1 MKKICGKI
9 VKPIEKEIFN
19 GCISIENG
27 KIIKIEKTD
36 EEYEN
41 YIVPGLIDSHI
52 HIESSMLI
60 PEKFAELALKNGTVA
75 IVTDP
80 HEIANVLGIEG
91 IKFMIENSKK
101 TPMKIFF
108 MAPSCVPAT
117 NFETSGATI
126 NADDIENI
134 YKEFPEVL
142 GLAEMMNFPGVI
154 FGDKEVMKKI
164 EITKKYNKHI
174 DGHAPLLKGE
184 NLKKYVEAGIETDH
198 ECSTLEEA
206 LEKLKLGMKIQIREG
221 SAAKDFDAL
230 HSLIETHPDN
240 IMFCTDDSHP
250 DELIEKGEINKIV
263 KKAIKQNHDI
273 FNILKAGSINA
284 INHYGLP
291 VGKLEVN
298 DPADF
303 IIVNNLQ
310 DFEIIKTYI
319 DGEEVYNKNT
329 ENQNKTNI
337 ISHNI
342 NNFNAKKITEADIKV
357 KCNKEGTIKINT
369 IEAFD
374 GSLLTKKIVET
385 ANCKNGEILTDTEK
399 DILKLVVYNRYKE
412 NSKPSVAFIK
422 GFKLK
427 KGAIASTVAH
437 DSHNILAIGT
447 SDEEIVKAINKL
459 VELKG
464 GLVVSNN
471 DKTDYIQLEV
481 AGLMTSSNGQ
491 EIAEKYLKLNKIAKE
506 LGTDFKAPF
515 MTLAFMA
522 LLVIPEIKLSDKG
535 LFDGN
540 KFEFINL
547 IVE

>member
-1 MKKICGKI
+1 MKTICGKI
-9 VKPIEKEIFN
+9 VKVTEKETFN

-27 KIIKIEKTD
+27 KIVKIEKS
-36 EEYEN
+36 EKEYDN
-41 YIVPGLIDSHI
+41 YIVPGLIDPHV

-60 PEKFAELALKNGTVA
+60 PEKFAELAIKNGTVA

-80 HEIANVLGIEG
+80 HEIANVLGLEG
-91 IKFMIENSKK
+91 IKFMIENSKN
-101 TPMKIFF
+101 TPLKIYF

-117 NFETSGATI
+117 GFETSGAVI
-126 NADDIENI
+126 NAKDIETLYRN
-134 YKEFPEVL
+134 YPEIL

-154 FGDKEVMKKI
+154 FGDEEVMRKI
-164 EITKKYNKHI
+164 EITKKYKKHI
-174 DGHAPLLKGE
+174 DGHAPLLRGE

-198 ECSTLEEA
+198 ECSTIEEA
-206 LEKLKLGMKIQIREG
+206 IEKINLGMKIQIREG

-230 HSLIETHPDN
+230 HTLIETHPEQ

-263 KKAIKQNHDI
+263 KKAIQKGHNI
-273 FNILKAGSINA
+273 FNILKAASINA
-284 INHYGLP
+284 IRHYGLP
-291 VGKLEVN
+291 VGKLEIN

-319 DGEEVYNKNT
+319 DGEEVYNKNI
-329 ENQNKTNI
+329 ENQYKNNT

-342 NNFNAKKITEADIKV
+342 NNFKAKKITEADIQV
-357 KCNKEGTIKINT
+357 KCNKEGSIKINT
-369 IEAFD
+369 ILAFD
-374 GSLLTKKIVET
+374 GSLLTKKTVET
-385 ANCKNGEILTDTEK
+385 SNCKNGEIKIDTEK
-399 DILKLVVYNRYKE
+399 DLLKLVVYNRYNE
-412 NSKPSVAFIK
+412 NSKPSIAFIK
-422 GFKLK
+422 GFNLK

-447 SDEEIVKAINKL
+447 SDKEITKAVNKL
-459 VELKG
+459 IELKG

-471 DKTDYIQLEV
+471 EQTDFIQLEV
-481 AGLMTSSNGQ
+481 AGLMTSHNGK
-491 EIAEKYLKLNKIAKE
+491 EIAEKYLQLNKIAKE
-506 LGTDFKAPF
+506 LGTNFKAPF